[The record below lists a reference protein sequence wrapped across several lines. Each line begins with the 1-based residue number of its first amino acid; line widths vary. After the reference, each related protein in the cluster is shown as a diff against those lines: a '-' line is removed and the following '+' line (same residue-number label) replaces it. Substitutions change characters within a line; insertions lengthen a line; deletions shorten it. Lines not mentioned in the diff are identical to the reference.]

1 MERRPKSGEIYRH
14 FKNKL
19 YQIVTVAT
27 HSETKEELVIYQA
40 LYGDFGVYARP
51 LSMFVSEVD
60 HVKYPDVQQKYRFEL
75 VARKEAGNV
84 EAERTTKANE
94 VTVTIERTDTSGSGQ
109 EDNGIRRRKFAVN
122 RSSSATDSFAGTRI
136 ESKRGSDRAAASR
149 SERSQFV
156 KQPAAVNEHGGD
168 RAVASQSERS
178 QFAKQPSD
186 NSCMTQDPQV
196 SPKLMEFLE
205 AESFEERYNILVT
218 MADDITDSMID
229 TMAVVMD
236 TVIPEGPIE
245 KRFEDLKYTIR
256 TRQQYEFAN
265 RLR

>member
-75 VARKEAGNV
+75 VDRKEAGNV
-84 EAERTTKANE
+84 ETERTTKANE
-94 VTVTIERTDTSGSGQ
+94 VTVTIERTDTAGSGQ

-122 RSSSATDSFAGTRI
+122 RSSSATDSFAGTRT

-156 KQPAAVNEHGGD
+156 KQPAAVSEHGGD

-186 NSCMTQDPQV
+186 NSCMTQEPQV

-218 MADDITDSMID
+218 MADDITDSMLE

-236 TVIPEGPIE
+236 TVTDREAFRGSQVYHPH
-245 KRFEDLKYTIR
+245 KT
-256 TRQQYEFAN
+256 AV
-265 RLR
+265 